1 MKVSYFKKIEEGFFS
16 DLARVGSDTV
26 AAARP
31 QDSMSRISKV
41 ELQKRYL
48 QDFIEDLLVD
58 LNSAIKG
65 GRVDPKISTS
75 VPAQQQSQA
84 TAPAQQQSQATAP
97 AQQQPRSAIQPTA
110 QTRQDAQ
117 QRTAQRKQQQKAQ
130 TKTAQTKP
138 VDREEELAGVADL
151 GYNEGYHSFLNALV
165 EGYITEQDNMGI
177 ATWIMMWFDA
187 YMKGVNWA
195 SDKAGIETIAREIE
209 ASYSKDRGKAAT
221 QKLASRSWDLVKT
234 SNGIPAG
241 ANQPKDQDLAT
252 QLKNMNADPTQVGTQ
267 QNSELESLK
276 QSLGS
281 LSTQELQ
288 NIKNILAKK
297 AGVA

>member
-1 MKVSYFKKIEEGFFS
+1 MKVSYFKKIEEALLS
-16 DLARVGSDTV
+16 DLIKVGSDTV

-31 QDSMSRISKV
+31 QDPISRISKV

-84 TAPAQQQSQATAP
+84 TAPAQQQ
-97 AQQQPRSAIQPTA
+97 PRSAVQPTA
-110 QTRQDAQ
+110 QSRQDAQ

-138 VDREEELAGVADL
+138 VDSEEELAGVADL

-234 SNGIPAG
+234 SNNSPFG
-241 ANQPKDQDLAT
+241 ANDVFMSSLTPSSGAGKTSEPLTDREYNDLITKAQT
-252 QLKNMNADPTQVGTQ
+252 DSAARKQLITM
-267 QNSELESLK
+267 LK
-276 QSLGS
+276 GS
-281 LSTQELQ
+281 R
-288 NIKNILAKK
+288 
-297 AGVA
+297 